1 MHRDGSRR
9 SAPALALLKVVSLIL
24 VVMASPAGALLATPP
39 GVAGVPA
46 VPAVPAVPGVPGVP
60 STGVASNA
68 PPGALTQPELDRQI
82 ERVLENPEFNWRQPF
97 SPVHNSKQKS
107 LLDQFLSWMRNTLLS
122 VGDALDR
129 LWKWLLQIFDFKP
142 VFAPPATSGTPFSPA
157 IFNALAYL
165 LWAALAG
172 TLILFII
179 RLRRLRATLR
189 PKPAIP
195 PPIPDLADEAIAPD
209 QLPDDGW
216 SALARQMIAA
226 GEFRQALRALFL
238 AILALLASHRFIAV
252 ERWKSNS
259 DYEKEL
265 RRKAKNRSDLLALF
279 AQGRFGFERCWYGR
293 DSVTLEALESY
304 RGIYERI
311 KHAASSNL

>member
-1 MHRDGSRR
+1 VYRDGSRQ
-9 SAPALALLKVVSLIL
+9 SAPALHLLKVVSVIL
-24 VVMASPAGALLATPP
+24 VVMAPPEGPLLPLGGTLLPTPAG
-39 GVAGVPA
+39 
-46 VPAVPAVPGVPGVP
+46 VPGVPG
-60 STGVASNA
+60 TAMASKA
-68 PPGALTQPELDRQI
+68 LPGALTQPELDRQI
-82 ERVLENPEFNWRQPF
+82 ERVLENPEFNWRQPLA
-97 SPVHNSKQKS
+97 PADDSKQKS
-107 LLDQFLSWMRNTLLS
+107 LLDQFLSWMRKTLLS

-216 SALARQMIAA
+216 SALARQKIAA

-279 AQGRFGFERCWYGR
+279 AQSRFGFERCWYGR

>member
-1 MHRDGSRR
+1 MYRDGSRQ
-9 SAPALALLKVVSLIL
+9 SAPALHLLKVVSVIL
-24 VVMASPAGALLATPP
+24 VVMAPPEGPLLPLGGTLLPTPAG
-39 GVAGVPA
+39 
-46 VPAVPAVPGVPGVP
+46 VPGVPG
-60 STGVASNA
+60 TAMASKA
-68 PPGALTQPELDRQI
+68 LPGALTQPELDRQI
-82 ERVLENPEFNWRQPF
+82 ERVLENPEFNWRQPLA
-97 SPVHNSKQKS
+97 PADDSKQKS
-107 LLDQFLSWMRNTLLS
+107 LLDQFLSWMRKTLLS

-216 SALARQMIAA
+216 SALARQKIAA

-279 AQGRFGFERCWYGR
+279 AQSRFGFERCWYGR

>member
-1 MHRDGSRR
+1 VYRDGSRQ
-9 SAPALALLKVVSLIL
+9 SAPALHLLKVVSVIL
-24 VVMASPAGALLATPP
+24 VVMAPPEGPLLPLGGTLLPTPAD
-39 GVAGVPA
+39 VAST
-46 VPAVPAVPGVPGVP
+46 GVPG
-60 STGVASNA
+60 TGVPGTAMASNA

-82 ERVLENPEFNWRQPF
+82 ERVLENPEFNWRQPLA
-97 SPVHNSKQKS
+97 PADDSKQKS
-107 LLDQFLSWMRNTLLS
+107 LLDQFLSWMRKTLLS

-195 PPIPDLADEAIAPD
+195 PPMPDLADEAIAHD

-216 SALARQMIAA
+216 SALARQKIAA

-279 AQGRFGFERCWYGR
+279 AQSRFGFERCWYGR

-311 KHAASSNL
+311 KRAASSNL

>member
-1 MHRDGSRR
+1 MYRDGSRQ
-9 SAPALALLKVVSLIL
+9 SAPALHLLKVVSVIL
-24 VVMASPAGALLATPP
+24 VVMAPPEGPLLPLGGTLLPTPAG
-39 GVAGVPA
+39 
-46 VPAVPAVPGVPGVP
+46 VPGVPG
-60 STGVASNA
+60 TAMASNA

-82 ERVLENPEFNWRQPF
+82 ERVLENPEFNWRQPLA
-97 SPVHNSKQKS
+97 PAYDSKQKS
-107 LLDQFLSWMRNTLLS
+107 LLDQFLSWMRKTLLS

-209 QLPDDGW
+209 QLPDDEW
-216 SALARQMIAA
+216 SALARQKIAA

-279 AQGRFGFERCWYGR
+279 AQSRFGFERCWYGR

-311 KHAASSNL
+311 KRAASSNL